1 MRRRMTNA
9 LFVAALPVG
18 VGVGLVMALR
28 TYLPY
33 CPVRGLGTLA
43 LCAPQ
48 PSFQPSF
55 CAVCGASAAIAM
67 ILLAVVSARVTAR
80 T

>member
-1 MRRRMTNA
+1 MRRLIAST

-18 VGVGLVMALR
+18 VGVGLLLALH

-43 LCAPQ
+43 LCAARS
-48 PSFQPSF
+48 SFQPSF
-55 CAVCGASAAIAM
+55 CAACGAVAAIVVL
-67 ILLAVVSARVTAR
+67 LLAVASARVTAR
-80 T
+80 I

>member
-1 MRRRMTNA
+1 MRRRLTNT

-18 VGVGLVMALR
+18 VGTGLLMALR

-43 LCAPQ
+43 LCAAR

-55 CAVCGASAAIAM
+55 CAVCGAGAAVVM
-67 ILLAVVSARVTAR
+67 LLLAFASARVTAR